1 MFRVYFDLAKCFET
15 IDGNR
20 GGVIEMGAPREKYDD
35 VRDMVFDT
43 NPAMGVR
50 LDDEFT
56 EEEFNTMSPD
66 GFARERLGW

>member
-1 MFRVYFDLAKCFET
+1 
-15 IDGNR
+15 
-20 GGVIEMGAPREKYDD
+20 MGTPREKYDD

-56 EEEFNTMSPD
+56 EEKFNTMLPD